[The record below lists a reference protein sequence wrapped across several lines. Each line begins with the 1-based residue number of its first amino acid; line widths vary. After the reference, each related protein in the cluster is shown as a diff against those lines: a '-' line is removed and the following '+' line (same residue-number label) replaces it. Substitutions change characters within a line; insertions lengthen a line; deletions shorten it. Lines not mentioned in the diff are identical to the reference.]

1 MQRAFFVTLAQLD
14 PQHFIATCRNAL
26 VHLTWGRVTV
36 RFTRDEFPRLARLF
50 DLAAGARPPAT
61 FREGAAVITTRP
73 GEDAE
78 LQLGPLVLL
87 LPRDEFKRLAQA
99 VQDAARGLDQ
109 FLAQGGFHD
118 EQGEPEPG
126 LIEQLR
132 RPGFSRN

>member
-1 MQRAFFVTLAQLD
+1 MQRQFFVTLAQLD
-14 PQHFIATCRNAL
+14 PQHFVATCRNAL
-26 VHLTWGRVTV
+26 VHVTWGRVTI

-50 DLAAGARPPAT
+50 EFAAAARPPAT
-61 FREGAAVITTRP
+61 FRDGAAIITTRP

-87 LPRDEFKRLAQA
+87 LPRDEFQRFAQA

-109 FLAQGGFHD
+109 FLAQGGFRD
-118 EQGEPEPG
+118 EPGEPEPG
-126 LIEQLR
+126 LLEQLR